1 MRWFR
6 IDIDRWE
13 EILITI
19 TRNKSRS
26 LLTAFGIFW
35 GIFMLV
41 TLMGGSQGLHDI
53 LAANFEGFATNSGF
67 TFNNRTSVAYQGFQE
82 GRWWSMELKDI
93 DRVRKAIPEIDIIAP
108 TNSKWGI
115 TATFEKREIT
125 GCSMKGVYPEYEEIE
140 TPTLSMGRYINH
152 IDIQQNRKVCI
163 IGKQIYETLFPE
175 GGNPCGK
182 YVNVNGNQ
190 RFAPKSQRIH
200 HCQHTQ
206 QVNVWQELHRDLRDK
221 HHHTQHGKQHQ
232 FVNG

>member
-93 DRVRKAIPEIDIIAP
+93 DRVRPRP
-108 TNSKWGI
+108 W
-115 TATFEKREIT
+115 
-125 GCSMKGVYPEYEEIE
+125 P
-140 TPTLSMGRYINH
+140 P
-152 IDIQQNRKVCI
+152 
-163 IGKQIYETLFPE
+163 
-175 GGNPCGK
+175 
-182 YVNVNGNQ
+182 
-190 RFAPKSQRIH
+190 
-200 HCQHTQ
+200 
-206 QVNVWQELHRDLRDK
+206 
-221 HHHTQHGKQHQ
+221 
-232 FVNG
+232 